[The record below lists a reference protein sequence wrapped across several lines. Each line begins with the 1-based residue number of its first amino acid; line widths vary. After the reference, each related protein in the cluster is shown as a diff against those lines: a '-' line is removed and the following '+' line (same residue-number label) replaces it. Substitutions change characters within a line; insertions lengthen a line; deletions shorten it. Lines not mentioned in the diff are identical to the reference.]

1 MASKIN
7 PQLSSLI
14 NEYIGDAWIQN
25 LEKIKDLEKFV
36 HDNEVQ

>member
-25 LEKIKDLEKFV
+25 LENKGLEKFV